1 MTVAPRPF
9 DDFSNRAT
17 RATVSV
23 VCRPNSVPLITTA
36 HQVCRLVSS
45 SQIRLSPHAH
55 PLDCGKSAS
64 LWIKRA

>member
-17 RATVSV
+17 RVTVSV

-45 SQIRLSPHAH
+45 SQIRLSRTRTH
-55 PLDCGKSAS
+55 LTVEKVLRCG
-64 LWIKRA
+64 